1 MASDTSKPKLRVIA
15 NASSHQNDENI
26 NDNVN
31 VSAEYDEATIHKV
44 RDLRCRYSNL

>member
-44 RDLRCRYSNL
+44 RDLRL